1 MNKQRFMT
9 TVDKPHVV
17 KNSHAKLL
25 IFWNDDNSIAG
36 VGPRYGH
43 EWIKLLEPITNVNI
57 SHKNN

>member
-1 MNKQRFMT
+1 MWEFYCFKKYQIF
-9 TVDKPHVV
+9 H

-25 IFWNDDNSIAG
+25 IFWNDDNLIAG